1 MNLVSICIPTYN
13 GAHYLSETLDSII
26 CQSIKNFEIIIGDD
40 CSQDHTLKIISNY
53 QSKIKQSIRLI
64 KNSKR
69 LGIGANWNNTITQA
83 KGKYVKMLF
92 QDDVMA
98 PNCLEIL
105 IETLESDP
113 TIGLIASKR
122 DFIINKDYRVE
133 AQTWL
138 KLHGNL
144 QKSLMASHFENGILD
159 KSFIRSKLFFTSP
172 LNKIGE
178 PSCTMFRRDLLQKVG
193 YFNVNLKQKLDYEFY
208 YRLLKHSHIKI
219 IEEKLISIRLHGNQ
233 ATVKNSKNNLD
244 ETSLYEMSIL
254 KNLFWQ
260 LSYQQRLMLIDNQIR
275 NFVKGL

>member
-122 DFIINKDYRVE
+122 DFIINKDYSVE

>member
-13 GAHYLSETLDSII
+13 GEQYLSETLDSII

-40 CSQDHTLKIISNY
+40 CSHDNTLKIISNY
-53 QSKIKQSIRLI
+53 QSKIKQSIRFL

-98 PNCLEIL
+98 PHCLETFV
-105 IETLESDP
+105 ETLESDP
-113 TIGLIASKR
+113 TIGLVASKR
-122 DFIINKDYRVE
+122 DFIIDKDYKVE

-260 LSYQQRLMLIDNQIR
+260 LSYQQRLTLIDNQIR